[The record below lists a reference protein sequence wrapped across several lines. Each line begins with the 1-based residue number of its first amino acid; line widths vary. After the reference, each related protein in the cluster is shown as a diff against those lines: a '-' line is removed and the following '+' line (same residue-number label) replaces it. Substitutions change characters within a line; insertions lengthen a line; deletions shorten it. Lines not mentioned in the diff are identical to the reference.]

1 MEQVVL
7 NVLNM
12 FGTGKDVDTGDTYLT
27 FLGKKLGQTYD
38 DYEAVIEVAQKF
50 NTVTGNGFG
59 ANEKWGIRGSFALG
73 NINQNYNFS
82 QYLDTD
88 VKALERTI
96 FQATQLKKQ
105 GKNTAE
111 AVSEAFENVKTTISG
126 TSVELE
132 DFVKTIDLTNTS
144 ALTSIKTIVPQF
156 ISQMTKAVTVTTV
169 LKGAL
174 KGIVGIA
181 ANLAVSAV
189 ASLAVGALV
198 TVGEKAGEVLH
209 NFKDNTFG
217 KSLEEQKEQIDEMG
231 QALDNT
237 ASSIDSYKSKIT
249 DLKDSIDSGTLSEQ
263 EAYQARKDLLEIQ
276 DELIQKYPEEASG
289 IDLLNGSLETQLDL
303 LNGITEAKARAYL
316 SENNDII
323 QKSYEEMTKQR
334 TYKST
339 GFDNY
344 LEADSNDM
352 SEIEKIAQKY
362 ADKGLAF
369 AQYGSEKNGKA
380 RYDIEVTADVSQAKD
395 AIDDFYNDVQKSN
408 LISDDA
414 KEALSSRL
422 SQWSNEAKGIVDE
435 YGDYAKQAAKYEIQL
450 NDTWSKTYSDLEEA
464 QETYNDA
471 VAKNDDKAIA
481 AALKK
486 VKAAQDEFA
495 NTDIDNSF
503 VQQYMQAQADQL
515 DSATKLQAVQ
525 AGLSETFKGTTSN
538 YKSLNDY
545 LDVTDHKA
553 EQLTDSIT
561 YNLNELKGLDDIDI
575 LNIGSL
581 EKAGSASK
589 NYTDEQIASYNR
601 LKGVADQLGVSMD
614 DLIDIFVKI
623 GLVTSDNIKYT
634 NEFTSSAL
642 TTATAASKAISSVT
656 SILNSQGTGVNVD
669 TDSYSELIKDNA
681 EYASALEYSNGRMQ
695 LNREMATKL
704 TKAKSDEAKANIEV
718 AYSQNQMKYS
728 AVKADMAAVDK
739 QLKEN
744 NNLTYDQREK
754 LEDAKAALESQ
765 SKTLRDNCTS
775 LRMQYSAL
783 VQASSAYQ
791 DWLNAQNA
799 AEAGDMYNDG
809 MDAKQAIAAGLKN
822 GKIGTEKYKA
832 AVEFLVPDDF
842 KGDVQTY
849 IKKLNRYFKEASDGS
864 IDASG
869 LNNFITDSIKAGLMK
884 DEGDGKIQMIADTTI
899 EDFADALQLTPDAVQ
914 SIFGEL
920 QEYGWNFDWDS
931 MLGNELDNTRMKLDD
946 IKDQM
951 ADLDPDTEAWKIL
964 NDQAE
969 KLQEKLD
976 GLYEKSG
983 IDQMVSDINDVLKD
997 TGSLTGNQK
1006 DDLLGMGRVQTMV
1019 DLYDAQQ
1026 RLIEAQKA
1034 FNANPG
1040 DLNIAQELTDAQ
1052 KQVEELTQ
1060 KKEKLGDPTA
1070 LEIQVYTQDAID
1082 KLGNVEGAADQ
1093 VTDKL
1098 EKAGVL
1104 TVESDDDPVKETDK
1118 EIDNVQEKAKKPIT
1132 LKVDNVQCL
1141 SGIQDV
1147 ATALKDI
1154 SGETTV
1160 TVRYKTFGKPASTP
1174 STKKTYAEQR
1184 SYAYGGTSNGGRTLV
1199 GELGNELV
1207 VNPHTGKWYT
1217 VGDNGAEFVDLPKD
1231 AIVFDHKKTE
1241 KLLGQGFVGAR
1252 GFAYA
1257 MGNAKAD
1264 GENSKINGGGGY
1276 MIGKNPA
1283 TSKTYT
1289 KATKDNTKAVEE
1301 NKKALEKQKKAL
1313 EKQKEAYEKESNQL
1327 KIYGQAAVS
1336 EIEKRI
1342 TALNKE
1348 KDAQDKV
1355 YESQIKELEKRK
1367 EALQKANDEEDRAI
1381 KLAELQDALEKAK
1394 ANRTVRIYNKN
1405 EGFVWRA
1412 DQQAVSDAQNDLD
1425 DQKRQWKN
1433 DDILQAVD
1441 DEIERINNL
1450 KDAYD
1455 ESIEAQIDDLDNM
1468 KDKWDEVISL
1478 IGTSWEDYQA
1488 QLAAAA
1494 EFNGMSLD
1502 GMAGALDG
1510 YKESVIANMQEI
1522 GATSAEID
1530 KVTEAI
1536 EAMEEASSG
1545 SSGGG
1550 GSGGDDSDAQAMGED
1565 DGSGIGKLAYT
1576 LKQAGGVSDETAQ
1589 KMQNLRDQIVTLGDE
1604 TNALRD
1610 KEAELVLSSADI
1622 SASAEDRRDKM
1633 IQLGIVQGQI
1643 AENEAQ
1649 LNDLSAQYVETIG
1662 NETTATDEARQT
1674 AADSLNQLVDA
1685 YGMSYEGIFSK
1696 VDEYVQKLI
1705 DSGAASEE
1713 QFSSMSST
1721 IGVFSEEAV
1730 SYLDAAGTGCD
1741 GLASKVQSMAD
1752 SIVSSCN
1759 SAIGALKALSAAQG
1773 STRNAGLAPLARYAT
1788 GVIGAATTHI
1798 AITDEQGPEIKLRK
1812 PAAGN
1817 YSLVERGTSII
1828 PAEPSANIWKMGL
1841 DPEQFI
1847 SQHMP
1852 QRSIKSVEIT
1862 QPDASGVSVS
1872 VGDIQMYGVNDVES
1886 FGRVI
1891 HERVG
1896 TIFAQEFSRR

>member
-1141 SGIQDV
+1141 SGIQEV

-1160 TVRYKTFGKPASTP
+1160 TIRYKTFGKPASTP
-1174 STKKTYAEQR
+1174 SAKKTYAEQR
-1184 SYAYGGTSNGGRTLV
+1184 SYAYGGASNGGRTLV

-1367 EALQKANDEEDRAI
+1367 EALQKANNEEDRAI

-1455 ESIEAQIDDLDNM
+1455 ESVEAQIDDLEAM

-1862 QPDASGVSVS
+1862 QPDTSGVSVS